1 MLSQVVPAVGVWEVP
16 SVWQD
21 FESKHRTLAGIEKR
35 LKQGVKNGEWVAWRL
50 ITIHKEV
57 MGNAD

>member
-1 MLSQVVPAVGVWEVP
+1 MNNAMVLVFEPRLTHSI
-16 SVWQD
+16 WQD
-21 FESKHRTLAGIEKR
+21 FESKHRTLAGLEKR
-35 LKQGVKNGEWVAWRL
+35 LKQGVKKGEWVAWRL